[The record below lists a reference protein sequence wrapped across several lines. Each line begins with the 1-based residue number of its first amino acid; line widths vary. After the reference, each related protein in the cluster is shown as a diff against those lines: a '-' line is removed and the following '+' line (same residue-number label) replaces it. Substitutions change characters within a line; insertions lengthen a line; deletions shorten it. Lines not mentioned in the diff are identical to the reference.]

1 MFINEEHY
9 NNMDCFNVF
18 IDEIRL
24 HFYSA
29 KVSLE
34 NQLVHFYIFPFA
46 R

>member
-9 NNMDCFNVF
+9 NNMDCFNVL

-29 KVSLE
+29 KSGKPTCSFLY
-34 NQLVHFYIFPFA
+34 FSFC
-46 R
+46 